1 MKVNQTFPKQMKDS
15 DQEQLEDEAGVLRV
29 AVIRSS
35 PRRGCASR
43 FLPWKTG
50 YCSSAAPG
58 KPLSTSSWPRYV
70 MQPEVGYQGKAAL
83 GVPGVKMAEQKWLF
97 CHASI
102 QAWCCSKEAVDQR
115 SMKMFELQGLH
126 MPFTSQRFFMGLKP
140 GLQSS
145 LMWQA
150 KVVLLLPPLILSLH
164 KRHQDLL
171 SPEQAGGSQGS
182 SWPG

>member
-15 DQEQLEDEAGVLRV
+15 DQEQSEDEEGVLRV
-29 AVIRSS
+29 AVIQSS
-35 PRRGCASR
+35 PRHGRASR

-58 KPLSTSSWPRYV
+58 KPLSTSSWPRWV
-70 MQPEVGYQGKAAL
+70 MQPEVGHQGKAAL
-83 GVPGVKMAEQKWLF
+83 GVPRVKMAEQKWLS
-97 CHASI
+97 CHASNC
-102 QAWCCSKEAVDQR
+102 WCCSKKAVDLR

-126 MPFTSQRFFMGLKP
+126 VPFTSQRFFYGTQTRSP
-140 GLQSS
+140 NQ

-150 KVVLLLPPLILSLH
+150 KVVLLLSPLILTLH
-164 KRHQDLL
+164 KKHQDLL